1 MASLQALWHLGQQWL
16 AHGHLALALSIIWS
30 LYLVLVGAWILL
42 QRRAPVA
49 TIGWLLSMAVLPVVG
64 LLVYF
69 VFGPRRFRR
78 QRLKRLRSR
87 RKARMRRQSLAHLRD
102 RAAQA
107 PARLQQLVRLV
118 SNATQL
124 PLSTAQEVQL
134 LVGGAR
140 TFDAIVHAIGQAQ
153 HHVHLEYYIFE
164 PDTTGQRVLQAL
176 TERAQAGVQVRL
188 LVDALGSKR
197 LGRRHYQA
205 LLDAGAEVA
214 LFHPPKLGRRLRP
227 VINFRTHRKIV
238 VIDGTLGFTG
248 GVNITDTEDKR
259 LQADPCHAYHDIHL
273 CLQGLV
279 VSWLQ
284 HVFLEDWAYALD
296 YRHPAMPQDFAALL
310 PPQDDGPA
318 LAQIMA
324 SGPDSPLEAIHRVF
338 VDACYAAHQRL
349 WLATPYFVPTE
360 AALLALTSAAL
371 RGVDV
376 RVLVPE
382 RSDSLLVTCAARSYF
397 DELLACGVKVYL
409 YQKRMLHAKTMV
421 VDDMLGMVGTAN
433 FDTRSFRLN
442 YEVCAL
448 VYTPVFA
455 QQLADQ
461 FSRDLAQAERIFEH
475 RPQPLPQRLGDAV
488 ARLFS
493 PLL

>member
-1 MASLQALWHLGQQWL
+1 MATLQSLWQAALLWLWD
-16 AHGHLALALSIIWS
+16 GHVALTLSLVWS
-30 LYLVLVGAWILL
+30 AYLVLVSVWILL

-49 TIGWLLSMAVLPVVG
+49 TLGWLLAMAALPVVG
-64 LLVYF
+64 LVVYF

-87 RKARMRRQSLAHLRD
+87 RKIRMRRQSLADLRD

-107 PARLQQLVRLV
+107 PARLRQLVRLV

-124 PLSTAQEVQL
+124 PLSTAQDVQL
-134 LVGGAR
+134 LVGGAC
-140 TFDAIVHAIGQAQ
+140 TFDAIVQAIAQAR
-153 HHVHLEYYIFE
+153 HHVHLEYYIFQ

-197 LGRRHYQA
+197 LARRHYQA
-205 LLDAGAEVA
+205 LLDAGGEVA
-214 LFHPPKLGRRLRP
+214 LFHPPKMGRRLRP
-227 VINFRTHRKIV
+227 IINFRTHRKIV
-238 VIDGTLGFTG
+238 VIDGILGFTG

-259 LQADPCHAYHDIHL
+259 LHPQAYHDIHL
-273 CLQGLV
+273 RLQGRV

-284 HVFLEDWAYALD
+284 HVFLEDWAYAQN

-310 PPQDDGPA
+310 PLQEDGDSI
-318 LAQIMA
+318 AQIMA

-338 VDACYAAHQRL
+338 VEACYVAHQRL
-349 WLATPYFVPTE
+349 WLTTPYFVPTE
-360 AALLALTSAAL
+360 AAILALTSAAL

-382 RSDSLLVTCAARSYF
+382 RSDSKLVTSAARSYF
-397 DELLACGVKVYL
+397 DELLECGVKVYL
-409 YQKRMLHAKTMV
+409 YQGRMLHAKTMV

-433 FDTRSFRLN
+433 FDIRSFRLN

-448 VYTPVFA
+448 VYTATFA
-455 QQLADQ
+455 QQLAAQ
-461 FSRDLAQAERIFEH
+461 FTQDLQHSQRIFAG
-475 RPQPLPQRLGDAV
+475 RPQSLPQRLGDAV